1 MKVKKAIHRHKNQF
15 STFVVKY
22 TMAPDYDQDLFFE
35 MDGTYQMVRA
45 YALQIATMSKD
56 RIILDISEKEKNAKN
71 GDNRI

>member
-1 MKVKKAIHRHKNQF
+1 
-15 STFVVKY
+15 
-22 TMAPDYDQDLFFE
+22 MAPDYDQDLFFE

-71 GDNRI
+71 CDNRI

>member
-1 MKVKKAIHRHKNQF
+1 MKVKKAIYRHKNQF

-45 YALQIATMSKD
+45 YALQIV
-56 RIILDISEKEKNAKN
+56 N
-71 GDNRI
+71 